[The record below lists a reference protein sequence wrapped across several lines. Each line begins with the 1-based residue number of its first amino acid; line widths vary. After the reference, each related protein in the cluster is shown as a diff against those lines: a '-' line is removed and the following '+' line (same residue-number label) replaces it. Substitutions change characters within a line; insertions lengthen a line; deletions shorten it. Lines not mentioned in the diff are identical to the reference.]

1 MHGRVM
7 KGLKIY
13 SIRVPECLLTD
24 LQFKSQLKRDYCHRH
39 PHPPTSSSPSLDCHS
54 PRCLLSKQCGK
65 SLARFDLIK
74 KAEASYLAEINIKAQ
89 EQRDAA
95 LALDTAQKFK
105 LVLTAAIKRKGG
117 GGTRPTL

>member
-24 LQFKSQLKRDYCHRH
+24 LQFKSQLKGIIVTTTHT
-39 PHPPTSSSPSLDCHS
+39 HPPPPPPSLDCHS

-65 SLARFDLIK
+65 SPARFDLIK

-105 LVLTAAIKRKGG
+105 LVLTAAIKREGG